1 MLRGRRLQ
9 DSSWEAN
16 FVQKPGAATARTRVR
31 ACRRQHAHIHAM
43 SGAHPAS
50 RPRALRAWART
61 PTVLVAALL
70 GAAAT
75 CAAGVLATGSAVAHT
90 AHATAEARA
99 AHVLNVKDEGHLH
112 LVHESGSEL
121 VEEGSATGTVPGTVR
136 VSFNV
141 GATVSGQFT
150 IYARGGGS
158 ITGHGSGSLRST
170 GAYSTFGGSL
180 EVTGGSGRFRHA
192 HGSGNIYGAINR
204 RTYAMTVQTVGK
216 LNY

>member
-1 MLRGRRLQ
+1 MLRGRWIRHWRGREHRAADRRSRLRLLEP
-9 DSSWEAN
+9 SGPVLLRRA
-16 FVQKPGAATARTRVR
+16 PAGAGAYGARVR
-31 ACRRQHAHIHAM
+31 
-43 SGAHPAS
+43 
-50 RPRALRAWART
+50 RATGFAVVST
-61 PTVLVAALL
+61 
-70 GAAAT
+70 AAAVL
-75 CAAGVLATGSAVAHT
+75 CLAAALATGSTA
-90 AHATAEARA
+90 AHAARA
-99 AHVLNVKDEGHLH
+99 RAQARASHVLNVKDEGHLH